1 MAISINWST
10 FVISIPQA
18 DLLFIGGTLYAL
30 DTEQFWLD
38 LKDIEDDVVGMTFTD
53 THIRNPSLT
62 IAGAVYAPSLV
73 IISPYTITFED
84 GQYAVRLDGTN
95 NNLFDEGIINRNQVS
110 IIPTNSAG
118 LQVVDTISGSV
129 PTSSEM
135 ADAIWDEA
143 KAGHSTASTF
153 GKSVTDI
160 ETNVYLTLQ
169 SLAGNVTVAG
179 DDLTITIFDT
189 DGTTPLR
196 TLTMS
201 SDGRVR
207 TVD

>member
-143 KAGHSTASTF
+143 KAGHSTVSTF